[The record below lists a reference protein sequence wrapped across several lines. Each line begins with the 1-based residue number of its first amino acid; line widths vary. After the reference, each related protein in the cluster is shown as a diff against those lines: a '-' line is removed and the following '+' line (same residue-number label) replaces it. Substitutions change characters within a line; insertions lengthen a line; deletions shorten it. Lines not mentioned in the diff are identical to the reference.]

1 MSTLDAMIEEVL
13 KGSVGKAQKLPNMGT
28 PHVVYKTVAVD
39 DFVLTLQ
46 PSCRSKRTGKPIP
59 GINKGY
65 TRGEPSQ
72 LRLLVNPTDLEVES
86 VKAEQ
91 GIAALKVCIPE
102 TTTLTEIKRTLHTR
116 TQGKEWIVRTA
127 DFAGWDLRVKHRRLV
142 YQRAKC
148 DHCHG
153 YYVHSY
159 KGYCLFCDVRD
170 NWHPCEYCDTAIEGE
185 YRFCYSHSKEAYSE
199 GLPTKHS
206 GRYETVGTRRV
217 WHYTVISPEMRQWFE
232 WRRRL
237 REGSNTGS
245 VGQPTLPQ
253 KPKGVDTDE
262 VDALI
267 AEMEKILKE

>member
-1 MSTLDAMIEEVL
+1 MIEEAL
-13 KGSVGKAQKLPNMGT
+13 AASVGKAQKLPNMGT

-39 DFVLTLQ
+39 GFILTLQ
-46 PSCRSKRTGKPIP
+46 PSCRSRRTGKPIP
-59 GINKGY
+59 GINKGH
-65 TRGEPSQ
+65 TQGEPSP
-72 LRLLVNPTDLEVES
+72 LRLLVNPTDPEVES

-102 TTTLTEIKRTLHTR
+102 TASLTEIKRTLHTR
-116 TQGKEWIVRTA
+116 TQGKEWVVRTA
-127 DFAGWDLRVKHRRLV
+127 NFAGWDLRVKHRRLV
-142 YQRAKC
+142 YQRTQC

-153 YYVHSY
+153 YYVHGY

-170 NWHPCEYCDTAIEGE
+170 NWHPCEYCDTVVEGE
-185 YRFCYSHSKEAYSE
+185 YRYCYSHSKIAYNE
-199 GLPTKHS
+199 GLPTKHLGS
-206 GRYETVGTRRV
+206 YDTVGTRRV
-217 WHYTVISPEMRQWFE
+217 WRHTVISPEMRQWFE

-237 REGSNTGS
+237 REGSNTAS

-253 KPKGVDTDE
+253 KTEGLNTAE

>member
-1 MSTLDAMIEEVL
+1 MIQEAL
-13 KGSVGKAQKLPNMGT
+13 AGSVGKAQKLPNMGT

-59 GINKGY
+59 GIKNGY
-65 TRGEPSQ
+65 TQGEPSP
-72 LRLLVNPTDLEVES
+72 LRLLINPTDLEVEPI
-86 VKAEQ
+86 KAEQ

-102 TTTLTEIKRTLHTR
+102 TATLTEIKRILHTR
-116 TQGKEWIVRTA
+116 TQGKEWVVRTA

-148 DHCHG
+148 DHCRG
-153 YYVHSY
+153 YYVHGY

-170 NWHPCEYCDTAIEGE
+170 NWHPCEYCDTMIEGE

-206 GRYETVGTRRV
+206 GRYNTVGTRRV
-217 WHYTVISPEMRQWFE
+217 WRYTVVSPEIQQWFE
-232 WRRRL
+232 WRRML
-237 REGSNTGS
+237 REGGNTAS
-245 VGQPTLPQ
+245 VGNPKLPQ
-253 KPKGVDTDE
+253 KTEGVNTAE

>member
-1 MSTLDAMIEEVL
+1 MIEEVL

-28 PHVVYKTVAVD
+28 PHVVYKTAAVD
-39 DFVLTLQ
+39 DFILSLQ
-46 PSCRSKRTGKPIP
+46 PSCRSRRTGKPIP
-59 GINKGY
+59 GINKGH
-65 TRGEPSQ
+65 TQGEPSP
-72 LRLLVNPTDLEVES
+72 LRLLINPTDSEVES

-91 GIAALKVCIPE
+91 DVAALKVCIPE
-102 TTTLTEIKRTLHTR
+102 TATLTEIKRILHTR

-142 YQRAKC
+142 YQRTQC

-153 YYVHSY
+153 YYVHAY

-170 NWHPCEYCDTAIEGE
+170 NWHPCEYCDTVVEGE
-185 YRFCYSHSKEAYSE
+185 YRYCYAHSKIAYNE

-217 WHYTVISPEMRQWFE
+217 WRQTVIPPEMRQWFE
-232 WRRRL
+232 WRHRV

-245 VGQPTLPQ
+245 VDQPTLPQ
-253 KPKGVDTDE
+253 KTEGVNTAE

-267 AEMEKILKE
+267 AEMEKVLKE

>member
-1 MSTLDAMIEEVL
+1 MSTLDAMIEKVL

-39 DFVLTLQ
+39 DFMLTLQ
-46 PSCRSKRTGKPIP
+46 PSCQSRRTGKPIP
-59 GINKGY
+59 GINKGH
-65 TRGEPSQ
+65 TQGKPSP
-72 LRLLVNPTDLEVES
+72 LRLLVNPTDSEVES
-86 VKAEQ
+86 PKTEQ
-91 GIAALKVCIPE
+91 GIAALKVSLPA
-102 TTTLTEIKRTLHTR
+102 TATLTEIKRILHTR

-127 DFAGWDLRVKHRRLV
+127 DFAGWDLRVKHRRIV

-148 DHCHG
+148 DHCHD
-153 YYVHSY
+153 YYVHGY

-170 NWHPCEYCDTAIEGE
+170 NWHPCEYCDTVVEGE
-185 YRFCYSHSKEAYSE
+185 YRYCYAHSKIAYNE

-217 WHYTVISPEMRQWFE
+217 WRQTVIPPEMRQWFE
-232 WRRRL
+232 WRHRL

-245 VGQPTLPQ
+245 VDQPTLPQ
-253 KPKGVDTDE
+253 KTEEVNTAE

-267 AEMEKILKE
+267 AEMEKVLKE